1 MEIYKENITSD
12 FQQFFEE
19 DYNVIIYAGDEP
31 NVEELHAH
39 SIILRCRS
47 QYFRTA
53 FSSNWAEKKDGMY
66 ILQKPNISGNIFQLI
81 LSYIYSG
88 TINFSQIEQTNYLE
102 LLKAADELGFDKII
116 ENLQLYLINHQK
128 DYLKSDPIGIL
139 QIVFLYEQFILL
151 KDFCL
156 KSICQETKILFDSE
170 KFLTLP
176 VQTLELLL
184 QQDELAL
191 DEIDIWNYLIKWAH
205 AQNPT
210 IERDPSNWT
219 EDDIEIMKETIN
231 TLIKL
236 IRFHN
241 ISVEDHINNVS
252 PYEKLLTKNLI
263 SDNLQIS
270 KTKQPELDS
279 SILLTQKDLYPLL
292 FLNWINNKDNIIY
305 KSRSF
310 LQYEFKLI
318 LRGSRDGF
326 DGNSFH
332 DKCDHKKETI
342 TIAKIKDSN
351 KLVGGYNPLGW
362 EGNDFKNTSDSF
374 IFLFDDYKDINTGKI
389 GRVIE
394 TQSAIRCIQKWG
406 PLFGI
411 INNCSNDIMMTPNG
425 EWSSYPN
432 SYPDINIP
440 RNFKIDD
447 YEVFQILKKKH

>member
-1 MEIYKENITSD
+1 MEIYKENITID

-19 DYNVIIYAGDEP
+19 DYNVIIYAGEEP
-31 NVEELHAH
+31 NVKELHAH

-66 ILQKPNISGNIFQLI
+66 ILKKPNITGNIFQII

-88 TINFSQIEQTNYLE
+88 TINFSQIEQTKYLE

-116 ENLQLYLINHQK
+116 ENLQLYLINHQQ

-139 QIVFLYEQFILL
+139 QIVFLFEQLILL

-156 KSICQETKILFDSE
+156 KLICQETKILFE
-170 KFLTLP
+170 GVNFLTVP
-176 VQTLELLL
+176 AHTLELLL

-210 IERDPSNWT
+210 IERDPLKWT
-219 EDDIEIMKETIN
+219 EEDNKIMKETIN
-231 TLIKL
+231 KLIKL
-236 IRFHN
+236 IRFQN
-241 ISVEDHINNVS
+241 FSIEDYINKIS
-252 PYEKLLTKNLI
+252 PYKKLLPKNLI
-263 SDNLQIS
+263 SDILQIS
-270 KTKQPELDS
+270 NMKSFELDS
-279 SILLTQKDLYPLL
+279 SIIPVQKDLYPLL
-292 FLNWINNKDNIIY
+292 FLNWINNEDNIIY
-305 KSRSF
+305 KTRNF

-326 DGNSFH
+326 DGEVFH
-332 DKCDHKKETI
+332 NKCDNKKETI
-342 TIAKIKDSN
+342 TIVKIKDSN
-351 KLVGGYNPLGW
+351 KLIGGYNPLGW
-362 EGNDFKNTSDSF
+362 DGNDFKNTLNSF

-394 TQSAIRCIQKWG
+394 KQCAIRCIQKWG
-406 PLFGI
+406 PLFGK
-411 INNCSNDIMMTPNG
+411 INNYSNDIMMTPNG
-425 EWSSYPN
+425 EWSSSPN

-447 YEVFQILKKKH
+447 YEVFQILKRKF

>member
-1 MEIYKENITSD
+1 MEIYKENITND

-19 DYNVIIYAGDEP
+19 DYNVIIYAGEEP
-31 NVEELHAH
+31 KVKELHAH

-66 ILQKPNISGNIFQLI
+66 ILKKPNITGNIFQII

-88 TINFSQIEQTNYLE
+88 TINFSQIEQTKYLE

-116 ENLQLYLINHQK
+116 ENLQLYLINHQQ

-139 QIVFLYEQFILL
+139 QIVFLFEQLILL

-156 KSICQETKILFDSE
+156 KLICQETKILFE
-170 KFLTLP
+170 GENFLTVP
-176 VQTLELLL
+176 AHTLELLL

-191 DEIDIWNYLIKWAH
+191 DEIDIWNYLIIWAH

-210 IERDPSNWT
+210 IERDPLKWT
-219 EDDIEIMKETIN
+219 EEDIKIMKETIN
-231 TLIKL
+231 
-236 IRFHN
+236 
-241 ISVEDHINNVS
+241 
-252 PYEKLLTKNLI
+252 
-263 SDNLQIS
+263 
-270 KTKQPELDS
+270 
-279 SILLTQKDLYPLL
+279 
-292 FLNWINNKDNIIY
+292 NIIY
-305 KSRSF
+305 KTRNF

-326 DGNSFH
+326 DGEVFH
-332 DKCDHKKETI
+332 NKCDHKKETI
-342 TIAKIKDSN
+342 TIVKIKDSN
-351 KLVGGYNPLGW
+351 KLIGGYNPLGW
-362 EGNDFKNTSDSF
+362 DGNDFKNTLNSF

-394 TQSAIRCIQKWG
+394 KQCAIRCIQKWG
-406 PLFGI
+406 PLFGK
-411 INNCSNDIMMTPNG
+411 INNYSNDIMMTPNG
-425 EWSSYPN
+425 EWSSSPN

-440 RNFKIDD
+440 RNYKIDD
-447 YEVFQILKKKH
+447 YEVFQILKKKF